1 MQSFSSR
8 PAADLTAWRRLARL
22 ADGMAGRHLAELLE
36 DPRRGAALRR
46 EVAGILFD
54 FSRHKITPEVLDG
67 LIAIAEERRWRGRV
81 EMLFSGATINSTEG
95 QAALHT
101 ALRAPAQAMPAAGD
115 QVIAVREHLC
125 AFAEAVRKG
134 QRRGCTGKA
143 FRHLVHI
150 GIGGSHLGPALAVQA
165 LKGDGQL
172 QIHFVANVDGQA
184 IADALAGAD
193 VDTTLF
199 LVVSKTF
206 TTLEAR
212 SNAAAARSWFLERT
226 CSKEALAKHFFA
238 VTANREAAGA
248 FGLAPTNI
256 LPLWPWVGGRYSL
269 WSAVGLPVALHL
281 GSSGFNALLAGAHA
295 LDRHF
300 REAPA
305 AANVPLL
312 SALIDIWNYN
322 FLGVGSQV
330 ILPYDHRLRLL
341 PAYLQQ
347 LMMESN
353 GKRTRHGGGDVG
365 VHTIPPVWGGEGT
378 NGQHSF
384 HQQLHQGTRSF
395 SADFI
400 LTGQGGHGL
409 AEHHRWLLAN
419 GLAQGQAMA
428 LGHHCE
434 DPHRAAGGDHGATTI
449 LLERLDPFRFGA
461 LLAFYEHRVFCQGLL
476 WGINSFDQWGVE
488 FGKGLAQRI
497 FRQLGGEAAS
507 RQDNATQALIQHL
520 QALDR
525 KAKDDDAS
533 SQ

>member
-1 MQSFSSR
+1 M
-8 PAADLTAWRRLARL
+8 
-22 ADGMAGRHLAELLE
+22 
-36 DPRRGAALRR
+36 RR

-54 FSRHKITPEVLDG
+54 FSRHKVTPEVLDG
-67 LIAIAEERRWRGRV
+67 LVAIAEERRWRRRV
-81 EMLFSGATINSTEG
+81 EMLFTGAKVNSTEG

-101 ALRAPAQAMPAAGD
+101 ALRAPAQAMPPAGD
-115 QVIAVREHLC
+115 QVIAARERLC
-125 AFAEAVRKG
+125 AFTEAVRQG
-134 QRRGCTGKA
+134 RRRGHTGKV
-143 FRHLVHI
+143 FRRVVHI

-165 LKGDGQL
+165 LKGEGQL
-172 QIHFVANVDGQA
+172 QIRFVANVDGQA
-184 IADALAGAD
+184 MVDALADAD
-193 VDTTLF
+193 VETTLF
-199 LVVSKTF
+199 LLVSKTF
-206 TTLEAR
+206 TTLETR

-226 CSKEALAKHFFA
+226 CSKEALAAHFFA
-238 VTANREAAGA
+238 VTANAQAAGA
-248 FGLAPTNI
+248 FGVAPTNI
-256 LPLWPWVGGRYSL
+256 FPLWSWVGGRYSL

-281 GSSGFNALLAGAHA
+281 GEGGFNAMLAGAHA

-300 REAPA
+300 SEAPA

-312 SALIDIWNYN
+312 AALIDIWNYN
-322 FLGVGSQV
+322 FLGAGSQV

-347 LMMESN
+347 LIMESN

-400 LTGQGGHGL
+400 LTSQAGHGL
-409 AEHHRWLLAN
+409 REQHRWLLAN
-419 GLAQGQAMA
+419 GLAQGQAMG
-428 LGHHCE
+428 LGHRCD
-434 DPHRAAGGDHGATTI
+434 DPHRAAAGDHGATTI
-449 LLERLDPFRFGA
+449 VLERLDPFRLGA
-461 LLAFYEHRVFCQGLL
+461 LLAFYEHRVFCQGIL

-488 FGKGLAQRI
+488 FGKRLAQSI
-497 FRQLGGEAAS
+497 FRQLGGEPDHQ
-507 RQDNATQALIQHL
+507 QDSATQSLVQHL

-525 KAKDDDAS
+525 KAKDDDAP